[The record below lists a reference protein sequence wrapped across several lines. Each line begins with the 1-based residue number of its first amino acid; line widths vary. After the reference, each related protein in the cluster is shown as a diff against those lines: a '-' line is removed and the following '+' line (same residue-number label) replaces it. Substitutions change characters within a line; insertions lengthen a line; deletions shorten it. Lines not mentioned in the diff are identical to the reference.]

1 MRKTVL
7 SLFMLGLGIAY
18 AAANPPFTYQWHSL
32 LVTNTEGKPQCT
44 IYGMKTDADGNVYTL
59 ATYGST
65 TGTTATFLDLSLT
78 GEEYSSGNS
87 YNRNVLLVKHDFAGN
102 VIWAVH
108 SEAGDCDMANCAY
121 TPTADGGA
129 FLALKMRLGDTEA
142 LKLVSQGTKEESIS
156 FIKDSL
162 IHDEAGVLKRIYQP
176 LFVKIDK
183 DGELAFTQMAYV
195 DHSPTPAASGSYT
208 WGVSDGF
215 AFYDAAEDVDG
226 NLFVAA
232 RIARDLTVGS
242 TTIQHHNTDGW
253 NGDSQT
259 TRGNGLILKL
269 DKDGSYKS
277 HLCSGGSATHD
288 SFRDMLYKEGK
299 LYLSGLV
306 YGKDANGTLS
316 LGDKKQTYG
325 QGGHMITA
333 CVSAADLSAEYLT
346 VIKGVNL
353 SSGLQQELMA
363 FRNNGNILVGG
374 GINAKLQI
382 NTETTVG
389 SNSGYKSY
397 LLEIDPANG
406 QCLQGYASTTGISKV
421 YGVMEQND
429 SIYLLEYDWGRGN
442 NDKVFLTSLD
452 KNLTF
457 GTAYPLVNT
466 KAAATAWAMA
476 NYNGQFIIAARSM
489 KGQDVS
495 LNGLEGTFTSG
506 TQWYGIAAGYKFN
519 GSTPGTGLSGNEAS
533 NGRVF
538 AAGGQ
543 VIVSHAA
550 GQDVAIYNVL
560 GHCIRQFT
568 AASDHE
574 SLPLQSGI
582 YIVRIGKQSTKIIL

>member
-1 MRKTVL
+1 MKKTVL

-18 AAANPPFTYQWHSL
+18 AAANQPFTYQWHSL
-32 LVTNTEGKPQCT
+32 LETNTEAKPQCT
-44 IYGMKTDADGNVYTL
+44 IYGMKTDASGNVYTL

-65 TGTTATFLDLSLT
+65 TGTTATFLGLSLT
-78 GEEYSSGNS
+78 GEEYSSGTS
-87 YNRNVLLVKHDFAGN
+87 YNRNILLVKHDFAGN

-129 FLALKMRLGDTEA
+129 FLALKMRLGDTK
-142 LKLVSQGTKEESIS
+142 KLLTMVGSDNQTKTVEFTYQDNRVYQPVFMKISSTGTIS
-156 FIKDSL
+156 FVS
-162 IHDEAGVLKRIYQP
+162 EAS
-176 LFVKIDK
+176 ID
-183 DGELAFTQMAYV
+183 Y
-195 DHSPTPAASGSYT
+195 SPAPASAAGS

-215 AFYDAAEDVDG
+215 AFYDAAEDTDG

-232 RIARDLTVGS
+232 RIARDLTVGQ
-242 TTIQHHNTDGW
+242 TTIPHHNTDGW
-253 NGDSQT
+253 DGDSQT
-259 TRGNGLILKL
+259 TRGNSLILKL
-269 DKDGSYKS
+269 DKEGSYQS
-277 HLCSGGSATHD
+277 YLCSGGSATHD
-288 SFRDMLYKEGK
+288 SFRDMLYKDGK

-316 LGDKKQTYG
+316 LGDKEQAYG

-346 VIKGVNL
+346 VIQGINL
-353 SSGLQQELMA
+353 SSGLQQEMMA

-374 GINAKLQI
+374 GINAMLQI

-389 SNSGYKSY
+389 SSSGYKSY
-397 LLEIDPANG
+397 LLEIDPKNG
-406 QCLQGYASTTGISKV
+406 QCLQGYASTTGISKA
-421 YGVMEQND
+421 YGVMERND
-429 SIYLLEYDWGRGN
+429 SIYVLEYDWKRSSN

-452 KNLTF
+452 KDMTV
-457 GTAYPLVNT
+457 GTSYPIVNT

-495 LNGLEGTFTSG
+495 LTGLEGTFTSN

-519 GSTPGTGLSGNEAS
+519 DSTHGTGLTANEAS

-543 VIVSHAA
+543 LIVSNAA
-550 GQDVAIYNVL
+550 GQDVAVYNVL
-560 GHCIRQFT
+560 GHCIRLFT

-574 SLPLQSGI
+574 NLSLQSGI

>member
-1 MRKTVL
+1 MKKTVL
-7 SLFMLGLGIAY
+7 SLFMLGLGIAF
-18 AAANPPFTYQWHSL
+18 AAANQPFTYQWHSL
-32 LVTNTEGKPQCT
+32 LVTDTEAKPQCT
-44 IYGMKTDADGNVYTL
+44 IYGMKTDANGNVYTL

-65 TGTTATFLDLSLT
+65 SNTTATFLGLSLT

-87 YNRNVLLVKHDFAGN
+87 YNRNILLAKHDFAGN

-129 FLALKMRLGDTEA
+129 FLALKMRIGDTG
-142 LKLVSQGTKEESIS
+142 KLLTMVGSDNQTKTVEFTYQDNRVYQPVFMKISSTGTIS
-156 FIKDSL
+156 FVS
-162 IHDEAGVLKRIYQP
+162 EAS
-176 LFVKIDK
+176 ID
-183 DGELAFTQMAYV
+183 Y
-195 DHSPTPAASGSYT
+195 SPAPASAAGS

-215 AFYDAAEDVDG
+215 AFYDAAEDADG

-232 RIARDLTVGS
+232 RIARDLTVGQ
-242 TTIQHHNTDGW
+242 TIIQHHNTDGW

-269 DKDGSYKS
+269 DKDGNYQS

-288 SFRDMLYKEGK
+288 SFRDMLCKDGK

-306 YGKDANGTLS
+306 YGKEASGTLN
-316 LGDKKQTYG
+316 LGDRSQAYG

-333 CVSAADLSAEYLT
+333 CVSTADLSAEYLT
-346 VIKGVNL
+346 VIQGIKL
-353 SSGLQQELMA
+353 SSGLQQEMME

-389 SNSGYKSY
+389 SSSGYKSY

-406 QCLQGYASTTGISKV
+406 QCLQGYASTTGISKA
-421 YGVMEQND
+421 YGVMERND

-495 LNGLEGTFTSG
+495 LNGLEGTFTSN

-519 GSTPGTGLSGNEAS
+519 TSTSGTGLTANETNA
-533 NGRVF
+533 GRVF

-543 VIVSHAA
+543 LIVSNAA
-550 GQDVAIYNVL
+550 GQDVAVYNVL

-568 AASDHE
+568 AASSHE
-574 SLPLQSGI
+574 SLSLQSGI

>member
-32 LVTNTEGKPQCT
+32 LVTNTEAKPQCT
-44 IYGMKTDADGNVYTL
+44 IYGMKTDANGNVYTL

-65 TGTTATFLDLSLT
+65 IGTTATFLNLSLT
-78 GEEYSSGNS
+78 GEEYNSGNS

-102 VIWAVH
+102 VIWALH

-129 FLALKMRLGDTEA
+129 FLALKMRIGDTG
-142 LKLVSQGTKEESIS
+142 KLLTMVGSDNQTKTVEFTYQDKRVYQPVFMKISSTGTIS
-156 FIKDSL
+156 FVS
-162 IHDEAGVLKRIYQP
+162 EAS
-176 LFVKIDK
+176 ID
-183 DGELAFTQMAYV
+183 Y
-195 DHSPTPAASGSYT
+195 SPAPAASGSYT

-215 AFYDAAEDVDG
+215 AFYDAAEDADG

-232 RIARDLTVGS
+232 RIARDLTVGQ
-242 TTIQHHNTDGW
+242 TTILHHNTEGW

-269 DKDGSYKS
+269 DKDGNYKS

-316 LGDKKQTYG
+316 LGDKSQTYE

-397 LLEIDPANG
+397 LLEINPANG

-421 YGVMEQND
+421 YGVMERND

-452 KNLTF
+452 KDMTV
-457 GTAYPLVNT
+457 GTSYPIVNT

-476 NYNGQFIIAARSM
+476 NYNGQFVIAARSM
-489 KGQDVS
+489 KGHDVS
-495 LNGLEGTFTSG
+495 LTGLNETFTSG

-574 SLPLQSGI
+574 SQPLQSGI